1 MLAIALSF
9 LAGAGFGTS
18 AILAR
23 LGTQRL
29 QPLPSVFISVIVSA
43 VPTIILALVFAKG
56 DIRALPPLA
65 FLGFLGLGAVNF
77 LGGRAQTFGAISRIG
92 ATQSSTI
99 LSTSA
104 VFSAIFAISLAGER
118 PHFLVA
124 LGTAAVVVGLVI
136 GTGQSVRHGWVTDKR
151 AILGYLMAVGAAA
164 SYGGTNVIAKEL
176 TQAYGSPL
184 MISAFSLI
192 FGVLLLAPM
201 AGQGAVSA
209 IRARTAGWGEFFFAG
224 LSGLSS
230 AVAVIALYYALQRED
245 VVVVSPITSAY
256 PLLTILMARIFIS
269 QLERITKRLVMGAT
283 LTLTGVIV
291 VVIGSTY

>member
-23 LGTQRL
+23 LGMQRL

-43 VPTIILALVFAKG
+43 IPAIILAAIFAQG
-56 DIRALPPLA
+56 DIRAAPLIA
-65 FLGFLGLGAVNF
+65 FFWFLVLGAINF
-77 LGGRAQTFGAISRIG
+77 LGGRTQNFGAINRIG

-104 VFSAIFAISLAGER
+104 VFSAIFAITLAGER
-118 PHFLVA
+118 PHFLIA
-124 LGTAAVVVGLVI
+124 LGTAAVVVGLII

-192 FGVLLLAPM
+192 FGVLLLAPV
-201 AGQGAVSA
+201 AGQSTFAA
-209 IRARTAGWGEFFFAG
+209 LRARSSGWGEFAFASLAG
-224 LSGLSS
+224 LAS
-230 AVAVIALYYALQRED
+230 AVAVISLYYALQRED

-256 PLLTILMARIFIS
+256 PLLTILLARIFIS
-269 QLERITKRLVMGAT
+269 QLERITKQLVMGAA
-283 LTLTGVIV
+283 LTLAGVIV
-291 VVIGSTY
+291 VVIGSTF

>member
-1 MLAIALSF
+1 MLAIFLSL

-43 VPTIILALVFAKG
+43 IPTIILALVFAQA
-56 DIRALPPLA
+56 DIRAAPLIA
-65 FLGFLGLGAVNF
+65 FFWFLVLGAINF
-77 LGGRAQTFGAISRIG
+77 LGGRAQNFGSISRIG

-99 LSTSA
+99 LATSA

-118 PHFLVA
+118 PHFLIPM
-124 LGTAAVVVGLVI
+124 GTAAVVVGLVI
-136 GTGQSVRHGWVTDKR
+136 GTGQSVRHGWVTNKR
-151 AILGYLMAVGAAA
+151 AVLGYLMAVGAAA

-184 MISAFSLI
+184 MISAFSLV

-201 AGQGAVSA
+201 AGPGAVTSL
-209 IRARTAGWGEFFFAG
+209 RARTADWAEFTFSG

-230 AVAVIALYYALQRED
+230 AVAVISLYYALQRED

-256 PLLTILMARIFIS
+256 PLLTILMAQIFIS
-269 QLERITKRLVMGAT
+269 QLERITKRLIVGAT
-283 LTLTGVIV
+283 LTTIGVVV